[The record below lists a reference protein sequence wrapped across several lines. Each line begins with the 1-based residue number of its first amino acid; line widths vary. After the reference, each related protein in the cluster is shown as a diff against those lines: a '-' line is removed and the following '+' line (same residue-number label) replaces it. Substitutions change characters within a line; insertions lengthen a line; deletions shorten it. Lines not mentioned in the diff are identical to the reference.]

1 MRNYSN
7 LLKAALAALVLSPG
21 IASAQML
28 LFFALPDDATLLTA
42 EEIYEIYGNRTENWG
57 EGSFAFR
64 GADGTYRAVNSGE
77 RSVASGRWYIT
88 TDGKKCDQA
97 RWHWPQDFKVKSK
110 KQLSCERF
118 ARDANGRVWSKNVT
132 TNSAWSRVNRD
143 DMSRGDYSLGI
154 YNEVVREL
162 ELDG

>member
-57 EGSFAFR
+57 KDPLPF
-64 GADGTYRAVNSGE
+64 GAQMAH
-77 RSVASGRWYIT
+77 I
-88 TDGKKCDQA
+88 
-97 RWHWPQDFKVKSK
+97 
-110 KQLSCERF
+110 
-118 ARDANGRVWSKNVT
+118 
-132 TNSAWSRVNRD
+132 
-143 DMSRGDYSLGI
+143 
-154 YNEVVREL
+154 VR
-162 ELDG
+162 